1 MATTGCI
8 AVADG
13 AVTKRSTEVVKS
25 LTSNHR
31 LGAGFRSD

>member
-1 MATTGCI
+1 MGTTGCI

-13 AVTKRSTEVVKS
+13 AVTKCGTEVAKS

-31 LGAGFRSD
+31 LGAGFQPD